1 MTKKTFLALLIPI
14 ILLISLSG
22 YLWQAGVLS
31 PKAEIPV
38 GPLEKISL
46 GINAGKLS
54 GLIFIAQDQGYF
66 QENGLEAELR
76 IYEVG
81 RDAVKDLL
89 VGRLDI
95 ACCTE
100 FVLVNEIF
108 EGQDRL
114 RILGII
120 CQAEITELIARKDK
134 GIYQPENLKGKKI
147 GLPLGTVMEYS
158 TGRFLTFAGL
168 TIKDVTLINL
178 MPSALE
184 DALAG
189 GQVDAVMA
197 FDPWSS
203 SIKARVGDQAVSWT
217 GKPGQETFWAVV
229 GLEAEIQKKPEVMV
243 KLLRALAQ
251 AEKFLASHPGMGRSM
266 ITRGYMTAATDRDVI
281 GGSIYE
287 LSLVQ
292 NMVLTMEDEA
302 RWLIQNRL
310 TTRTQVPDYLNYL
323 YPEALLQVNPKA
335 VRLVLPG
342 PGKGH

>member
-1 MTKKTFLALLIPI
+1 MTKKTYLSLLIPI
-14 ILLISLSG
+14 LLLLGISG
-22 YLWQAGVLS
+22 YLWQGGVMS
-31 PKAEIPV
+31 PKTKISS

-66 QENGLEAELR
+66 RENDLEADLR

-89 VGRLDI
+89 AGKLDI
-95 ACCTE
+95 ACCAE
-100 FVLVNEIF
+100 FVLVSEIF
-108 EGQDRL
+108 AGQDHL
-114 RILGII
+114 RILGSI
-120 CQAEITELIARKDK
+120 CTAEINELIARRDK
-134 GIYQPENLKGKKI
+134 GINQPEDLAGKKI
-147 GLPLGTVMEYS
+147 GLPLRTVLEYA
-158 TGRFLTFAGL
+158 TGRFLSFAGL

-184 DALAG
+184 NALAG

-197 FDPWSS
+197 FDPWSP
-203 SIKARVGDQAVSWT
+203 SIKTRVGDQAVSWT
-217 GKPGQETFWAVV
+217 GKPGQETFWSLVV
-229 GLEAEIQKKPEVMV
+229 LEAEIKKRPEVMV

-251 AEKFLASHPGMGRSM
+251 AEKFLASHPEIGRSM
-266 ITRGYMTAATDRDVI
+266 IAKRYMARATAGDGTA
-281 GGSIYE
+281 GANYG
-287 LSLVQ
+287 LSLDQ
-292 NMVLTMEDEA
+292 NMLLTMEDEA

-335 VRLVLPG
+335 VRLVLPTK
-342 PGKGH
+342 GKED